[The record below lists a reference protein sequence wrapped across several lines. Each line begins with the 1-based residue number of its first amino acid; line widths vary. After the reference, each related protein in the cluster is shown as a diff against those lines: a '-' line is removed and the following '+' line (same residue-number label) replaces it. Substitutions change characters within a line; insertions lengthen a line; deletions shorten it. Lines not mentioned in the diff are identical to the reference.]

1 MKSPYPDNQRP
12 PEHGSLA
19 YRDTSSRIADSRLKH
34 FAAMAVLVLLSLAPL
49 HRASAQLFGGVVFDP
64 SNFARNV
71 LHYARRLEQMELQK
85 TQLQQQLVAMQK
97 LTSPPWRDIS
107 QTVAQLDALMA
118 DSRALAYQLGN
129 LNQQFKA
136 TFPVDRSFK
145 DWPAERRA
153 QALRTVATMETVLS
167 SARAQAGGFTD
178 GLGRIAQIKARVGTI
193 QGHEAA
199 LELQNTATVFGA
211 EELMLL
217 RQALMAQTSMQAVYY
232 ADRVNTDAQQ
242 AATIDER
249 LTALSVPARRS
260 SPIYLRVGP

>member
-1 MKSPYPDNQRP
+1 MTQS
-12 PEHGSLA
+12 G
-19 YRDTSSRIADSRLKH
+19 T
-34 FAAMAVLVLLSLAPL
+34 AVLLMPERSHERPMGASDSLIRGVALAALLLLAA
-49 HRASAQLFGGVVFDP
+49 RSAQAQLLGGVVFDP

-71 LHYARRLEQMELQK
+71 LHYARRLEQMDLQK
-85 TQLQQQLVAMQK
+85 QQLQQQLAAMRK
-97 LTSPPWRDIS
+97 LPSPPWRDIT

-118 DSRALAYQLGN
+118 DGRALAYQLAN

-136 TFPVDRSFK
+136 TFPVDRSFR

-167 SARAQAGGFTD
+167 SARAQAQSFTD
-178 GLGRIAQIKARVGTI
+178 GLGRVAQIKARVGTI
-193 QGHEAA
+193 DGHEAA
-199 LELQNTATVFGA
+199 LELQNTATVFSA

-232 ADRVNTDAQQ
+232 ADRVNTEAQQ

-249 LTALSVPARRS
+249 LKAISAPARRTA
-260 SPIYLRVGP
+260 PISLRVGP

>member
-1 MKSPYPDNQRP
+1 
-12 PEHGSLA
+12 
-19 YRDTSSRIADSRLKH
+19 
-34 FAAMAVLVLLSLAPL
+34 VLVLSPGST
-49 HRASAQLFGGVVFDP
+49 ASAQLLGGLVFDP

-71 LHYARRLEQMELQK
+71 LHYARRLEQMDLQK
-85 TQLQQQLVAMQK
+85 QQLQQQLVAMRK
-97 LTSPPWRDIS
+97 LPSPPWRDIT

-118 DSRALAYQLGN
+118 DGRALAYQLAN

-136 TFPVDRSFK
+136 TFPVDRSFS

-167 SARAQAGGFTD
+167 SARAQAQGFTD

-193 QGHEAA
+193 DGHEAA

-232 ADRVNTDAQQ
+232 ADRVNTEAQQ

-249 LTALSVPARRS
+249 LSALSAPARRT
-260 SPIYLRVGP
+260 SPVSLRVGP